1 MDPII
6 RFWDAFGKKCVTF
19 ICQAFGQHTQFLFI
33 RLTLRL
39 QSKADEEFGAWSDN
53 IWLALCKH

>member
-6 RFWDAFGKKCVTF
+6 RFWDVFGKKCVTF
-19 ICQAFGQHTQFLFI
+19 ISQAFGQHTQFLFI

-39 QSKADEEFGAWSDN
+39 QSKADEEFGA
-53 IWLALCKH
+53 